1 MLAIDTGPVVSYIQ
15 RVFLSF
21 LSPFL
26 PLLLSFGEPTLA
38 RFGDLLSFLPPL
50 LTTPLRANCVFPAS
64 DSLGYYPL
72 MLAIGR
78 GIFFPSFFSFFLRSF
93 EKLKARCSLI
103 NIYSLPRKD
112 LRLDSIL
119 RRIDSKQLEVRQLF
133 SPRLCP
139 PFTNPGLDCD
149 GFIRLDVINL
159 SRVQRD
165 LSSARRK

>member
-50 LTTPLRANCVFPAS
+50 LTTPLRANCVFPAL

-78 GIFFPSFFSFFLRSF
+78 GIFFLLFSFFPRSF

-103 NIYSLPRKD
+103 NVYASSKGFAPRFD
-112 LRLDSIL
+112 PASDRLEAIGGPSI
-119 RRIDSKQLEVRQLF
+119 IFTAIV
-133 SPRLCP
+133 SP
-139 PFTNPGLDCD
+139 FH
-149 GFIRLDVINL
+149 
-159 SRVQRD
+159 
-165 LSSARRK
+165 

>member
-78 GIFFPSFFSFFLRSF
+78 GIFFPSFFSFFPRSF

-103 NIYSLPRKD
+103 NVYASSKGFAPRFD
-112 LRLDSIL
+112 PASDRLEAIGSPSI
-119 RRIDSKQLEVRQLF
+119 I
-133 SPRLCP
+133 
-139 PFTNPGLDCD
+139 FTAIVC
-149 GFIRLDVINL
+149 
-159 SRVQRD
+159 
-165 LSSARRK
+165 SSFH

>member
-78 GIFFPSFFSFFLRSF
+78 GIFFLLFSFFPRSF

-103 NIYSLPRKD
+103 NVYASSKGFAPRFD
-112 LRLDSIL
+112 PASDRLEAIGGPSI
-119 RRIDSKQLEVRQLF
+119 IFTAIV
-133 SPRLCP
+133 SP
-139 PFTNPGLDCD
+139 FH
-149 GFIRLDVINL
+149 
-159 SRVQRD
+159 
-165 LSSARRK
+165 

>member
-1 MLAIDTGPVVSYIQ
+1 MPYREKQHVLAIDTGPVVSYIQ

-64 DSLGYYPL
+64 DSLGYYAL

-78 GIFFPSFFSFFLRSF
+78 GIFFPSFFFLSTLVRKVESSVFF
-93 EKLKARCSLI
+93 
-103 NIYSLPRKD
+103 D
-112 LRLDSIL
+112 Q
-119 RRIDSKQLEVRQLF
+119 RI
-133 SPRLCP
+133 
-139 PFTNPGLDCD
+139 
-149 GFIRLDVINL
+149 
-159 SRVQRD
+159 
-165 LSSARRK
+165 LSSSKGFAPRFDPASDRLEAIGGPSIIFTAIVSPFH

>member
-78 GIFFPSFFSFFLRSF
+78 GIFFPSFFLSFYFLVRKVESSVF
-93 EKLKARCSLI
+93 FDQRILASSKGFA
-103 NIYSLPRKD
+103 PRFD
-112 LRLDSIL
+112 PASDRLEAIGGPSI
-119 RRIDSKQLEVRQLF
+119 IFTAIV
-133 SPRLCP
+133 SP
-139 PFTNPGLDCD
+139 FH
-149 GFIRLDVINL
+149 
-159 SRVQRD
+159 
-165 LSSARRK
+165 

>member
-50 LTTPLRANCVFPAS
+50 LTTPLRANCVLPAS

-103 NIYSLPRKD
+103 NVYASSKGF

-119 RRIDSKQLEVRQLF
+119 RRIDSKQLEIRQLF